1 MADPGGLAV
10 ADVCDGVAELHEAP
24 STRAGL
30 HWVTATR
37 EEHPDA

>member
-1 MADPGGLAV
+1 MADPGGFAV
-10 ADVCDGVAELHEAP
+10 ADVCDGVAEVHEAL

-30 HWVTATR
+30 HWVTAMC